1 MVLVS
6 ATVVFGSFLAID
18 FINFCQKRTVE
29 STLAEFL
36 SNVDNNMEDAD
47 C

>member
-18 FINFCQKRTVE
+18 FVNLCQKRTVE
-29 STLAEFL
+29 STLAATL
-36 SNVDNNMEDAD
+36 TITWKIPIAD
-47 C
+47 V